1 MSDAQLPPDTVEGEG
16 DPSRPPRA
24 HDDAAG
30 MMARVRFE
38 ALQVLPADDS
48 ASDAQSGENDPAP
61 DAAIPST
68 NADTP
73 AHENASDDSQPML
86 DLRLPDSP
94 PLEPSLPPEEAVPV
108 ALEPLDAPLAAS
120 SHQEPGSSAIGL
132 DVSAPLETRAEEIA
146 LVESMETGQQAHSDA
161 GGAAA
166 AADIPAEIVP
176 VEISPIFS
184 ALDAAERHAET
195 ARERTPAPE
204 PEAFDTGSILL
215 PRSQWVEIEEQPA
228 APADSLQAAESPAAE
243 PLAGD
248 ADPDPDAASA
258 TDAAASSEAPQEPDA
273 PPHADEQAPPAEVL
287 QDAAA
292 RIAAEA
298 SATAAA
304 LENLKRLLVH
314 NRAEPDIA
322 ALHNLLEPKP
332 ERTEP
337 SPERTEPP
345 PIPVYRPPARL
356 PITPP
361 PMVEPPQAA
370 SSLSPFPDDDMSPR
384 RPIAAVGSFFAGFA
398 LSWVL
403 GAVLY
408 VLLTAG

>member
-1 MSDAQLPPDTVEGEG
+1 LPPDTVEGESH
-16 DPSRPPRA
+16 PSLQPRA
-24 HDDAAG
+24 HDDAAS
-30 MMARVRFE
+30 MMARVRFD
-38 ALQVLPADDS
+38 AVHVLPADDS
-48 ASDAQSGENDPAP
+48 ASDAPTGENDPAP

-68 NADTP
+68 NADNP
-73 AHENASDDSQPML
+73 AHESASDDLQPML
-86 DLRLPDSP
+86 DLRLPDLP
-94 PLEPSLPPEEAVPV
+94 PLEPSSPAQDALSV
-108 ALEPLDAPLAAS
+108 ALEPLDPPPAAA
-120 SHQEPGSSAIGL
+120 SHQEPGSSAVGL
-132 DVSAPLETRAEEIA
+132 DVSAPLETQAEEIA
-146 LVESMETGQQAHSDA
+146 LVESMDTGQQAHSDA

-166 AADIPAEIVP
+166 APEIPAEIVP

-184 ALDAAERHAET
+184 ALDAAERDAET

-228 APADSLQAAESPAAE
+228 APADLPQAAESPAAE
-243 PLAGD
+243 PLGGD
-248 ADPDPDAASA
+248 AHPDPHAASA
-258 TDAAASSEAPQEPDA
+258 TDAAASSEAPEESEA
-273 PPHADEQAPPAEVL
+273 PSHADEQAPPAEVL

-322 ALHNLLEPKP
+322 ALQNLLEPKP
-332 ERTEP
+332 ERTEV

-361 PMVEPPQAA
+361 PMVEPPDATA
-370 SSLSPFPDDDMSPR
+370 SLAPFPDDLPSR
-384 RPIAAVGSFFAGFA
+384 RPVAAVGSFFAGFA

>member
-1 MSDAQLPPDTVEGEG
+1 
-16 DPSRPPRA
+16 
-24 HDDAAG
+24 
-30 MMARVRFE
+30 
-38 ALQVLPADDS
+38 
-48 ASDAQSGENDPAP
+48 
-61 DAAIPST
+61 
-68 NADTP
+68 
-73 AHENASDDSQPML
+73 
-86 DLRLPDSP
+86 
-94 PLEPSLPPEEAVPV
+94 
-108 ALEPLDAPLAAS
+108 
-120 SHQEPGSSAIGL
+120 
-132 DVSAPLETRAEEIA
+132 
-146 LVESMETGQQAHSDA
+146 METGQQAHSDA

-370 SSLSPFPDDDMSPR
+370 TSLSPFPDDDMSPR